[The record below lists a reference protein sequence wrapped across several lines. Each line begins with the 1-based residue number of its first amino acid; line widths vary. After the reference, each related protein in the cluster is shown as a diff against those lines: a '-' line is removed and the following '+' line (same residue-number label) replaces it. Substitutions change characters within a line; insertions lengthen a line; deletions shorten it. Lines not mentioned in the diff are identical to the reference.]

1 MAGAFGVE
9 QSGEPSGGDSH
20 RINPQL
26 ERRLS
31 EVLDTDV
38 SEIKVSSGSTDQ
50 TFGSHVQV
58 SSTTLTFSTPAEQS
72 ILAHEMAH
80 ALHRTADSEAGFND
94 VDELEAVAEAAAA
107 TSLFQAIGARW
118 AERFVSDEAKRRVRT
133 RPRLLHC
140 EMTKLAPIPD
150 PATSPSYQDW
160 LAHFP
165 PMRSSGLRRITSA
178 TPTDLRALI
187 ATQHGVPPDCA
198 DVSLVLRHYYL
209 KAQNQPFEVKVGPGH
224 GKPFKIGAGVDDAQ
238 LGKVLLDVGTI
249 NFQEDRA
256 GFRFAKFYKAA
267 GVRISNLKGLL
278 AAGLKPGDLLV
289 WKRLSTAHGNFEGH
303 VQTVQEVDRAAGTLT
318 VVQGN
323 MRAGVG
329 VGELEQKKMSFSD
342 LTGAADGD
350 ATIKATPEEEFFGA
364 GPWQ

>member
-1 MAGAFGVE
+1 MAGASGVE
-9 QSGEPSGGDSH
+9 WSGKPADEDSQQ
-20 RINPQL
+20 INPQL

-31 EVLDTDV
+31 SVLDTDL
-38 SEIKVSSGSTDQ
+38 SGIKVSTGSTAQ
-50 TFGSHVQV
+50 TFGSRAQV
-58 SSTTLTFSTPAEQS
+58 PSTALTFATPAEQS

-80 ALHRTADSEAGFND
+80 ALHRTTDLEAGSND

-107 TSLFQAIGARW
+107 TSLFRAIGARW
-118 AERFVSDEAKRRVRT
+118 ADRFVSDEAKRRVRT

-140 EMTKLAPIPD
+140 EASKLPPIPD
-150 PATSPSYQDW
+150 PAASASYQEW

-165 PMRSSGLRRITSA
+165 PMRSSGLRTITSA
-178 TPTDLRALI
+178 TPSDLRALI

-209 KAQNQPFEVKVGPGH
+209 KAHNQDFNVKVGPGQ
-224 GKPFKIGAGVDDAQ
+224 GKSFKIGAGVDDVQ
-238 LGKVLLDVGTI
+238 LGKILLDVGSI

-256 GFRFAKFYKAA
+256 GFRFAKFYKAGGA
-267 GVRISNLKGLL
+267 RISNLKSLL

-303 VQTVQEVDRAAGTLT
+303 VQTVQEVDRAAGTIT

-323 MRAGVG
+323 MHAGVG
-329 VGELEQKKMSFSD
+329 AGKLEQKKMSFSD

-350 ATIKATPEEEFFGA
+350 ANIKPAPEEEFFGA
-364 GPWQ
+364 GPWH